1 MTEKLSMAGI
11 LVHRRVI
18 HHPSGVRVE
27 MFVRKQLIEVLLIVH
42 EYRLIPPLAKRAV
55 QTVDAVV
62 SFGESDL
69 QRCHGARERNSN
81 GTQKEVIVIRHERP
95 SEKDKFVPRLNFRK
109 LIYKDLCRSSILENR
124 FSPRDSAEHM
134 VDPTIHKHSWFPRH
148 KPLPARCSFRMK
160 VFYHVAVPGTFVC

>member
-11 LVHRRVI
+11 FVQRWVI
-18 HHPSGVRVE
+18 HNPSGNRVE
-27 MFVRKQLIEVLLIVH
+27 MDVRKQLIEVTLILH
-42 EYRLIPPLAKRAV
+42 EYRLISPLPKWANKAV
-55 QTVDAVV
+55 ETVE
-62 SFGESDL
+62 SLGEADL
-69 QRCHGARERNSN
+69 QGCHGARKRDSN

-95 SEKDKFVPRLNFRK
+95 SEKDKFVPRLDLRK